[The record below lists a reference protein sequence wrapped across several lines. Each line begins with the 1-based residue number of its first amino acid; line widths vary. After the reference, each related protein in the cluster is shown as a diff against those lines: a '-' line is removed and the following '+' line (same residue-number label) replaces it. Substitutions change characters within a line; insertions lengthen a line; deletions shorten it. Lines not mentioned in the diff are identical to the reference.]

1 MQRTIVLVNS
11 LKGAVIDDESAKNEV
26 ETFQRLLVLNKATF
40 TPLNM
45 FTINRSVIL
54 KVRNN

>member
-1 MQRTIVLVNS
+1 MQRTIILVNS
-11 LKGAVIDDESAKNEV
+11 LKAAVIDDESAKNEV
-26 ETFQRLLVLNKATF
+26 ETFQRLLVLKKATF

-45 FTINRSVIL
+45 FTINRSLIL